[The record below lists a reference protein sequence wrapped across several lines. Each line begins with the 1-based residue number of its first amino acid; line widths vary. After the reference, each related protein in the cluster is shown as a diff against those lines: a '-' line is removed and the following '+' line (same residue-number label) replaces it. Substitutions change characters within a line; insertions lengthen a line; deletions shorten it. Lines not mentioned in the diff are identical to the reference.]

1 MNRRARV
8 AKSLSLAIA
17 SCLLLSLAACSK
29 SDAPTTADTAAP
41 APVAAPAATATEP
54 AAEPAPAPAVATAT
68 AITGIAECDNFLAAY
83 EQCVMEKAPAEV
95 RTQLASGIE
104 QWKTAWQ
111 TMAANDA
118 TKASLPQVCQQTRDA
133 SVPGLQ
139 AYGCTL

>member
-1 MNRRARV
+1 M
-8 AKSLSLAIA
+8 KTLSLAIA

-29 SDAPTTADTAAP
+29 SDAPATADTAAP
-41 APVAAPAATATEP
+41 APAAAPAATP
-54 AAEPAPAPAVATAT
+54 AAEPAPAAVVAAATV
-68 AITGIAECDNFLAAY
+68 TGIPECDNFLAAY

-95 RTQLASGIE
+95 RTQLATGIE
-104 QWKTAWQ
+104 QWKSAWQ